1 METGLLILPF
11 AICLAACSLGLPLF
25 IQRRNPRRQCQMGLT
40 AGIAGALVAAAA
52 LHVTGFTPVL
62 MASGLCL
69 IGAGMGTIAANA
81 PILVTTGGNRRRT
94 VRRRSG
100 RLARYRAGGMALI
113 STVMLTV
120 LTFLMKYQVQHDPA
134 MDWPPDRPSA
144 ISRLSPGR
152 AIGLSISLSRHKTW
166 RPAISCLL
174 ALSTE
179 PDAERVT
186 GCWRWR
192 S

>member
-25 IQRRNPRRQCQMGLT
+25 IQQRNPRRQCQMGLT

-81 PILVTTGGNRRRT
+81 PILVTTGAGNRHAEQ
-94 VRRRSG
+94 SG
-100 RLARYRAGGMALI
+100 GVQAASRDIGQALGMALI

-134 MDWPPDRPSA
+134 MGLAADRPSA

-152 AIGLSISLSRHKTW
+152 AIELSISLSRHKTW
-166 RPAISCLL
+166 RPAISL
-174 ALSTE
+174 AFFSIINR
-179 PDAERVT
+179 A
-186 GCWRWR
+186 GC
-192 S
+192 